1 MAKKDFER
9 HDGRKWNETRE
20 ITAKAGVI
28 PQADGSAIFKIGN
41 STAYAAVYGPQELHP
56 RHMQDPKTG
65 ILRCHYN
72 MLPFSGPGGRGR
84 PGPNRRAKEISMV
97 TKNALEPVIDLSEYP
112 NSVVDVHIEFIET
125 DAGSRCAGICAASIA
140 LADAGI
146 IMKDMVSSVAVGH
159 LDGQIVIDLDGDE
172 EHFDGEVA
180 DIPIAV
186 IPSTGEI
193 TLLQMD
199 GMTDPKIIL
208 EAIEKGKDEVESI
221 AAAQRQAIIDSYPD
235 EMQDIEETKQ
245 QLKKKLKG
253 KLPTEE
259 EQ

>member
-1 MAKKDFER
+1 MAKKEFTR
-9 HDGRKWNETRE
+9 HDGRKWNETRPM
-20 ITAKAGVI
+20 TAKAGVI
-28 PQADGSAIFKIGN
+28 PQADGSAMFKIGD

-56 RHMQDPKTG
+56 RFMQNPKTG

-72 MLPFSGPGGRGR
+72 MLPYAGPGSRGR
-84 PGPNRRAKEISMV
+84 PGPNRRAQEISMV
-97 TKNALEPVIDLSEYP
+97 TENAISPVVDLTEFP

-125 DAGSRCAGICAASIA
+125 DAGSRCAGICAAAIA

-146 IMKDMVSSVAVGH
+146 TMKDMVSSIAVGH
-159 LDGQIVIDLDGDE
+159 LDGQVVIDLDGHE

-199 GMTDPKIIL
+199 GMTDAKLIV
-208 EAIEKGKDEVESI
+208 EAIEKGKEEIEAI
-221 AAAQRQAIIDSYPD
+221 AKVQRQAIRERFAN
-235 EMQDIEETKQ
+235 EMTGFEEAKK
-245 QLKKKLKG
+245 QLKAKIKKSK
-253 KLPTEE
+253 KKEA

>member
-1 MAKKDFER
+1 MAKKEFKR
-9 HDGRKWNETRE
+9 HDGRKWNETRK

-28 PQADGSAIFKIGN
+28 PQADGSAMFKIGN

-56 RHMQDPKTG
+56 RFMQDPKTG
-65 ILRCHYN
+65 LLRCHYN
-72 MLPFSGPGGRGR
+72 MLPYSGPGGRGR
-84 PGPNRRAKEISMV
+84 PGPNRRAQEISMV
-97 TKNALEPVIDLSEYP
+97 TKNALSPVVDLTDFP
-112 NSVVDVHIEFIET
+112 NSVVDVHIEFTET

-146 IMKDMVSSVAVGH
+146 TMKDMVSSIAVGH
-159 LDGQIVIDLDGDE
+159 LDGEVVIDLDGHE

-199 GMTDPKIIL
+199 GMTKPELIV
-208 EAIEKGKDEVESI
+208 EAIEKGKQEIESI
-221 AAAQRQAIIDSYPD
+221 AKAQREAIQNRFQSEMTGFAEARKQLEGKIEKKQA
-235 EMQDIEETKQ
+235 
-245 QLKKKLKG
+245 
-253 KLPTEE
+253 TEE